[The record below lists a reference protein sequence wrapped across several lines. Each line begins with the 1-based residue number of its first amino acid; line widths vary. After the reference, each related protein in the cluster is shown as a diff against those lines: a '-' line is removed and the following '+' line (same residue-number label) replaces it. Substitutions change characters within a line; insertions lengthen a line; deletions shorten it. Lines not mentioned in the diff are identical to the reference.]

1 LRLNEVSLSG
11 KTLHRCDACELEGE
25 LNSYIVEEDGRD
37 LCLPCWY
44 EGIKA
49 KGDRPSLTPAPSGS

>member
-1 LRLNEVSLSG
+1 MRLNETSSSG
-11 KTLHRCDACELEGE
+11 TPLYECDACRLARE

-44 EGIKA
+44 EGIKTDPREA
-49 KGDRPSLTPAPSGS
+49 LSKIKA